1 MISTNQLK
9 INHIL
14 CSNLVH
20 FAYLVHILSQ
30 TERVQGVDFPI
41 KTSGN
46 HKSTTRI
53 DIVADGGRT
62 WIKVIARNP
71 KALNDIAFGR
81 SNYGTKSILDHA
93 NSYIE
98 GALDNQYCFQNPTV
112 GYPTRHQFSLRSS
125 CNHILLQIIFDFA
138 NPIDGQLKAS
148 LTDLGIEVR
157 INGKSAN
164 CSPPTGDSDIKK
176 LNIDV
181 TTMMAYVS
189 SLTSGSFNW
198 QFNEPLLTEQAIK
211 ESTCPI
217 KKYLDD
223 IFEGNTVRRR
233 NQIEW
238 LNKYSFNSFLGKE
251 LIACKSAVSSF
262 LTILETV
269 GGPNE
274 KLRSEKFLPRIKIHP
289 DISEEQEQSLWRTAK
304 LEVGGKI
311 RERTF
316 TVIAFGLYHKALTV
330 TANKG
335 AIEAAKMQVS
345 HRGSRSVAE

>member
-1 MISTNQLK
+1 M
-9 INHIL
+9 
-14 CSNLVH
+14 H

-93 NSYIE
+93 ISYNE
-98 GALDNQYCFQNPTV
+98 GALDNQCCFQNPKV
-112 GYPTRHQFSLRSS
+112 RQLPQIDLRWNNPFFS
-125 CNHILLQIIFDFA
+125 QIIFDFA
-138 NPIDGQLKAS
+138 NPIDAQLEAS
-148 LTDLGIEVR
+148 LSDLGIEVR
-157 INGKSAN
+157 INGKSTNYNA
-164 CSPPTGDSDIKK
+164 PTDDDSDIKY

-189 SLTSGSFNW
+189 SLTSGSYNW

-217 KKYLDD
+217 KKFLDE
-223 IFEGNTVRRR
+223 IFEGKKAIQKCRRF
-233 NQIEW
+233 
-238 LNKYSFNSFLGKE
+238 S
-251 LIACKSAVSSF
+251 VSK
-262 LTILETV
+262 
-269 GGPNE
+269 
-274 KLRSEKFLPRIKIHP
+274 KLF
-289 DISEEQEQSLWRTAK
+289 Q
-304 LEVGGKI
+304 
-311 RERTF
+311 F
-316 TVIAFGLYHKALTV
+316 
-330 TANKG
+330 
-335 AIEAAKMQVS
+335 
-345 HRGSRSVAE
+345 